1 MYVGTVPSA
10 MNSISALSLHT
21 QWKSNFSIY
30 LIIGWWVDSGW
41 SRMRMRMSLLM
52 NRGEV
57 MLWWSVESG
66 MLFATTTNS
75 VVGPTGLSTALPG
88 MNQVE

>member
-1 MYVGTVPSA
+1 
-10 MNSISALSLHT
+10 
-21 QWKSNFSIY
+21 
-30 LIIGWWVDSGW
+30 
-41 SRMRMRMSLLM
+41 MSLLM

-66 MLFATTTNS
+66 MLFATTNS

>member
-1 MYVGTVPSA
+1 MVEDEDEDEFA
-10 MNSISALSLHT
+10 DE
-21 QWKSNFSIY
+21 Q
-30 LIIGWWVDSGW
+30 
-41 SRMRMRMSLLM
+41 
-52 NRGEV
+52 GEV